1 MTCGE
6 KRPIIIALF
15 QYQKRQLTVLLD
27 ELAVKEKDLF
37 SEWSLVQLDCV
48 KKPFYLKCTLVQ
60 VDAVAKLANS
70 KPSGGKQLFGTISI
84 TAFAMRAPPK
94 DLEPTIPWSN
104 IEDMKLRPPPPPPPL
119 GV

>member
-1 MTCGE
+1 MYLASIWARAKVVKGKSAQEDILKQIKKLNDMRE

-15 QYQKRQLTVLLD
+15 RYQKRQLTVLLD

-48 KKPFYLKCTLVQ
+48 KKLLYLKCTLVQ

-70 KPSGGKQLFGTISI
+70 KPSRGKQLFGTI
-84 TAFAMRAPPK
+84 
-94 DLEPTIPWSN
+94 
-104 IEDMKLRPPPPPPPL
+104 
-119 GV
+119 

>member
-1 MTCGE
+1 MTCGQ

-48 KKPFYLKCTLVQ
+48 KKPFYLKCTPVQ
-60 VDAVAKLANS
+60 VDAIAKLTNS
-70 KPSGGKQLFGTISI
+70 KPSGGKKLFGTISI

-94 DLEPTIPWSN
+94 DLDPTIPWSN
-104 IEDMKLRPPPPPPPL
+104 IEDMKLRPPPPPL